1 MTRNEANCTVPHRAA
16 RLQPRTPE
24 TGIRGCS
31 RPSQSR
37 RIADGLRGTVRL

>member
-24 TGIRGCS
+24 TGIRGNPAAGRRNLAGS
-31 RPSQSR
+31 RT
-37 RIADGLRGTVRL
+37 AC